1 MESDEEPCTVPRDGE
16 QPGVWSCQVGS
27 GPFSLLLGAPLVPE
41 CPPPVYLSMRE
52 LSNAWPTD
60 FRAMLAGFSLP
71 PEGGMVLVDPRVIEN
86 QRGVIVDVVKAVAA
100 CMVKGKGVVGLSLPI
115 RLFEPRSTIE
125 RMLDRWA
132 FAPVF
137 LPGAELCGNVERFKR
152 VLAMAIAGLHIRP
165 SQEKPFNPLLGDT
178 LQAQW
183 PDGMKAYCE
192 HTSHHPPVS
201 NFFVQ
206 GASFTITGHYELAG
220 RFKGNSLLGSIVG
233 PTTVTFASGQKVTY
247 TYGDYRVGGMLYGTR
262 SANWE
267 GEMHFEDKDSE
278 ISATVKF
285 GPEQKKSL
293 FRSRIGKNDD
303 FAGSLSL
310 AGEEVSAIEG
320 NWLKNLIIDGVE
332 YWNVDTHKGVFHTF
346 SAHPLPSDWRYRE
359 DLVWLWRGNRQL
371 AETWKHRIEERQRQD
386 RHLRSKSLH
395 ARPNLPRP

>member
-1 MESDEEPCTVPRDGE
+1 MESDEEPCTVPRDGD
-16 QPGVWSCQVGS
+16 QPGVWSSQVGS
-27 GPFSLLLGAPLVPE
+27 GPFSLLLGAPVDTN
-41 CPPPVYLSMRE
+41 CPAPLYLSMRE
-52 LSNAWPTD
+52 LANAWPTD
-60 FRAMLAGFSLP
+60 FQAMLASFSLP
-71 PEGGMVLVDPRVIEN
+71 PEGGMVLVDPRVVEN

-137 LPGAELCGNVERFKR
+137 LPGVERSGNVERFKR
-152 VLAMAIAGLHIRP
+152 VIAMAVAGLHIRP

-183 PDGMKAYCE
+183 PDGMQAYCE

-206 GASFTITGHYELAG
+206 GAGFTITRHYELSG

-233 PTTVTFASGQKVTY
+233 PTTVAFASGQKVTY

-267 GEMHFEDKDSE
+267 GEMHFIDKDSE
-278 ISATVKF
+278 ITANIKF
-285 GPEQKKSL
+285 GPEQKQSL

-303 FAGSLSL
+303 FSGSISIS
-310 AGEEVSAIEG
+310 GEDISVIEG
-320 NWLKNLIIDGVE
+320 KNLIIEGVE
-332 YWNVDTHKGVFHTF
+332 LWNVETHKGVFHTF
-346 SAHPLPSDWRYRE
+346 SSHPLPSDWRYRE
-359 DLVWLWRGNRQL
+359 DLIWLWRGNRQL
-371 AETWKHRIEERQRQD
+371 AENWKHRIEERQRQD
-386 RHLRSKSLH
+386 RHLRAQKPASKK
-395 ARPNLPRP
+395 